1 MKTKD
6 VHYDRMRA
14 YVIEQLAK
22 YKLTDTE
29 GYTLRELKIK
39 LAAARAMDVEVK
51 SPHASWF

>member
-29 GYTLRELKIK
+29 GYILRE
-39 LAAARAMDVEVK
+39 
-51 SPHASWF
+51 S

>member
-29 GYTLRELKIK
+29 GYTLRELEDK
-39 LAAARAMDVEVK
+39 LDAARAMGVK
-51 SPHASWF
+51 VDPPGQGWF